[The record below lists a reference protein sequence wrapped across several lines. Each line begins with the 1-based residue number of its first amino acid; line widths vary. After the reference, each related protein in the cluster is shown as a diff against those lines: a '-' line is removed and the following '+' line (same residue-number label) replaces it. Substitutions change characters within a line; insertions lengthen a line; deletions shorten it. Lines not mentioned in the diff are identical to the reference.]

1 MYDVIIVGGG
11 PAGLNAA
18 LILGRARRRVLICDA
33 GRPRNAGT
41 PATWGLFTRDG
52 TPPAELRAKGRAD
65 LARYDTVE
73 HREIEVTGAA
83 REEDVFSVRLAD
95 GRSARSRRMILAT
108 GLRQDLPSVAGFD
121 TYWGTGVHSCPYCDG
136 YEVRDRPLAVY
147 GRGHGGCGLALEL
160 SAWSRDVTLCT
171 DGGDGDLS
179 DKDRARLHRNGIRIV
194 ESAIDRLDGDGLRP
208 TCLRFRDG
216 TELPCTALFLMPFE
230 CSPSPLVT
238 QLGCDLDE
246 ARGVVPTR
254 EYERTNVPGLFVA
267 GDASRRVQFAVVAA
281 AEGAMA
287 AFAINTEII
296 AETTR

>member
-1 MYDVIIVGGG
+1 MHDVIIVGGG

-33 GRPRNAGT
+33 DRPRNAGT

-52 TPPAELRAKGRAD
+52 TPPAELRARARAD

-73 HREIEVTGAA
+73 HRTIEVVEALRDGDGFAIA
-83 REEDVFSVRLAD
+83 LAD
-95 GRSARSRRMILAT
+95 GRRERARRLILAT
-108 GLRQDLPSVAGFD
+108 GLSQDIPEIEGFA

-136 YEVRDRPLAVY
+136 YEVRDRPLIAY
-147 GRGHGGCGLALEL
+147 GRGHGGCGVALEL
-160 SAWSRDVTLCT
+160 SGWSQDVTLCT
-171 DGGDGDLS
+171 DGTDGDLS
-179 DKDRARLHRNGIRIV
+179 DKDRDRLARNRIRVVTTPVARLEGNG
-194 ESAIDRLDGDGLRP
+194 DRPSRLS
-208 TCLRFRDG
+208 FRDG
-216 TELPCTALFLMPFE
+216 SDIPCAAVFVMPFA

-246 ARGVVPTR
+246 ARGVVPTGD
-254 EYERTNVPGLFVA
+254 YEKTNVPGLYVA

-287 AFAINTEII
+287 AFAINTEIL